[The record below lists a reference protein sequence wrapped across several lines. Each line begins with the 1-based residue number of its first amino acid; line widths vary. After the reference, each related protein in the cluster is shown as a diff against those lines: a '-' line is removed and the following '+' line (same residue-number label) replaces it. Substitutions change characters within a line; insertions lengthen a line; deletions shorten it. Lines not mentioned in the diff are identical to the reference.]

1 MASHFCRIFLIA
13 LFLCQGCG
21 PITASSKISD
31 AREQIVKAA
40 QVEAPKYAPFE
51 YQGALLYLEKARE
64 EEGYAYYQDSVTLAK
79 KAFGLAVDAQRLAQ
93 QRKAEEIAE
102 AAKKAAEQ
110 KEAEAK
116 ETEPKE

>member
-1 MASHFCRIFLIA
+1 MASHLCRLFLLV

-40 QVEAPKYAPFE
+40 QLEAPKYAPFE

-64 EEGYAYYQDSVTLAK
+64 EEGYSYYQDSVTLAK
-79 KAFGLAVDAQRLAQ
+79 KSFSLAVDAQRIAQ
-93 QRKAEEIAE
+93 QRKAEEAAE
-102 AAKKAAEQ
+102 AAKK
-110 KEAEAK
+110 EAEDK